1 MFFCIIQRIKAIK
14 IFWLPILALYSCI
27 LPEDNLGTDTSF
39 KSPTAIAQNGNML
52 YVLTGGADTQI
63 RTINTATKEVRTVLK
78 TSGTGRNDG
87 RGTTARFNHPSDIT
101 FAWKSRTG
109 RFRGWETLY
118 VADTGNHFIREVQ
131 IEGTNMADYPNV
143 LRMVG
148 SSGAKGGYND
158 GYKLKSRFDS
168 PQGIAASPDGK
179 MLYVADTENHSI
191 RTVARKTIMD
201 MTASPPRLVKRGRQ
215 VDTLAGGRTPGEH
228 GKGIAGY
235 MDAVGADA
243 RFNGPT
249 RVAVSPDG
257 KTLYVAD
264 TGNNRIRS
272 IEIASGKVETLAGDG
287 STAQF
292 NQPQGIA
299 VSGNT
304 LYVCDT
310 GNNRIR
316 SIESGKVSTLAGDGT
331 AAQFNQPQGIA
342 VIGNTLYVADTG
354 NNRIRSIEIA
364 SGKVETLAGDGT

>member
-1 MFFCIIQRIKAIK
+1 MFFCIIWRIKAIK
-14 IFWLPILALYSCI
+14 IVWLPILALYSCI
-27 LPEDNLGTDTSF
+27 LPEDNLGTDTSA
-39 KSPTAIAQNGNML
+39 PTAIAQNGHML

-63 RTINTATKEVRTVLK
+63 RTINTTTKEVRTVLK

-101 FAWKSRTG
+101 FAWNNRTG

-118 VADTGNHFIREVQ
+118 VADTGNHFIREIQ
-131 IEGTNMADYPNV
+131 LEGTNMANFPNV

-158 GYKLKSRFDS
+158 GRKLKSRFDS

-179 MLYVADTENHSI
+179 MLYIADTANHSI
-191 RTVARKTIMD
+191 RTVARETIMLNY
-201 MTASPPRLVKRGRQ
+201 RVVKLGRQ

-272 IEIASGKVETLAGDG
+272 IEIASGT
-287 STAQF
+287 
-292 NQPQGIA
+292 
-299 VSGNT
+299 
-304 LYVCDT
+304 
-310 GNNRIR
+310 
-316 SIESGKVSTLAGDGT
+316 VSTLAGDGSK
-331 AAQFNQPQGIA
+331 AQFDQPQGIA
-342 VIGNTLYVADTG
+342 ASPDGTTLYVCDTG

-364 SGKVETLAGDGT
+364 SGKVETLAGDGTAAQFNQPQGIAVIGNTIYVADTGNNRILSIENGKVETLAGDGT